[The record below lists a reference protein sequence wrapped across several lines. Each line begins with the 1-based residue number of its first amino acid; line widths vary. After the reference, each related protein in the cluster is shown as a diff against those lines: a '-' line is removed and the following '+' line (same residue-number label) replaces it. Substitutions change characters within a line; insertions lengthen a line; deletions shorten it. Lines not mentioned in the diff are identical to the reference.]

1 MVDVGILNATQSCEG
16 VSMSECPY
24 SSAALEDY
32 WWPLLRLQ
40 QDRILDL
47 EKLLF
52 AAYELYADEG
62 FLVTKDEWLET
73 LRIQIKEMQE

>member
-1 MVDVGILNATQSCEG
+1 
-16 VSMSECPY
+16 MSECPH
-24 SSAALEDY
+24 SVESMDDY
-32 WWPLLRLQ
+32 WWPLIRLQ

-62 FLVTKDEWLET
+62 YLVTKNEWLDT
-73 LRIQIKEMQE
+73 LRIQIKEMEE